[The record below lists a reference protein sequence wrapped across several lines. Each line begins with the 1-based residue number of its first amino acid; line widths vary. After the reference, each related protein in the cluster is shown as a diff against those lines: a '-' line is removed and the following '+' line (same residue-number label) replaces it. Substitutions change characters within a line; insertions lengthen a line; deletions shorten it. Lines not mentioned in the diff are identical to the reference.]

1 LEKIATIQI
10 TFLIDLLTFFL
21 AVKRQEALNNEP
33 RRNDIPTEIRREED
47 KIDNLKRQIEDDRMA
62 LDTLRH
68 SAEAQ
73 NTVTVLK
80 NQCTKDLESL
90 QESMRDH
97 SYELQKYNLQPAGLL
112 PGADGGDDNGDQLI
126 DLMKTLGDDVKDK
139 CDVAE
144 TELSRVQEALD
155 TAQQTVSEKTYSLR
169 SRQQSAA
176 TLRTKLDA
184 FKGDNSPV
192 AKVSRV
198 VDELRQHNMDAVV
211 NLPADDPREILKYLD
226 EQLQEIEENDPSSI
240 GTPAVVRKVLIRLK
254 KLVSTTLLLI

>member
-1 LEKIATIQI
+1 MT
-10 TFLIDLLTFFL
+10 
-21 AVKRQEALNNEP
+21 
-33 RRNDIPTEIRREED
+33 
-47 KIDNLKRQIEDDRMA
+47 

-73 NTVTVLK
+73 NTISVLK

-112 PGADGGDDNGDQLI
+112 PGANGGDDNGDQLVALI
-126 DLMKTLGDDVKDK
+126 ETLGDDVKEK
-139 CDVAE
+139 YDVAD

-155 TAQQTVSEKTYSLR
+155 KAQQTVSEKTYLLR
-169 SRQQSAA
+169 SKQQSEA

-184 FKGDNSPV
+184 LKGNNSPI
-192 AKVSRV
+192 AKVDRV
-198 VDELRQHNMDAVV
+198 VEELRQHNPDAVL
-211 NLPADDPREILKYLD
+211 NPLLDNPRELLKYLD
-226 EQLQEIEENDPSSI
+226 EQLQEIEDLDPSSI

-254 KLVSTTLLLI
+254 KLVSSVLFN

>member
-1 LEKIATIQI
+1 
-10 TFLIDLLTFFL
+10 
-21 AVKRQEALNNEP
+21 VLNNDP
-33 RRNDIPTEIRREED
+33 RRNDIPVEIRLEED
-47 KIDNLKRQIEDDRMA
+47 KIDKLKRHIEDDRMT

-73 NTVTVLK
+73 NTISVLK

-90 QESMRDH
+90 QESMREH

-112 PGADGGDDNGDQLI
+112 PGADGGDANGDQLI
-126 DLMKTLGDDVKDK
+126 ALVGTLGDEVKDK
-139 CDVAE
+139 YDAAD

-155 TAQQTVSEKTYSLR
+155 RAHQTVSEKTFLLK

-176 TLRTKLDA
+176 TLRAKLDA
-184 FKGDNSPV
+184 IKGSNSPL
-192 AKVSRV
+192 AKVSAV
-198 VDELRQHNMDAVV
+198 VDELREHNTDAVL
-211 NLPADDPREILKYLD
+211 NLPVDDPREILKYLD

-254 KLVSTTLLLI
+254 KLVSTALFIKSLSA

>member
-1 LEKIATIQI
+1 MPF
-10 TFLIDLLTFFL
+10 TFLIDPLTVFSL
-21 AVKRQEALNNEP
+21 AAKRQEALNNEP
-33 RRNDIPTEIRREED
+33 RRNDIPVEIRREED

-112 PGADGGDDNGDQLI
+112 PGADGGDDNGDQLV

-155 TAQQTVSEKTYSLR
+155 KAQQTVSEKTYSLK
-169 SRQQSAA
+169 SQQQSA
-176 TLRTKLDA
+176 
-184 FKGDNSPV
+184 

-198 VDELRQHNMDAVV
+198 VEELREHNTDAVV
-211 NLPADDPREILKYLD
+211 NLPSDDPRDILKYLD

-254 KLVSTTLLLI
+254 KLVGTASFIILFRRDLSLTFTVCFSAGQGCES